1 MRAYAMEFLLPIL
14 FVLSL
19 SIFPATPQFIPLL
32 GDPCANDDVC
42 GKGKCELNS
51 SALLGFDCACD
62 SGWTK
67 MEFFGR
73 IFTPCVFPNCSS
85 FNPPLPP
92 IPEFNIT
99 SPCNLIWCGD
109 GNCVV
114 NGTTHY
120 CQCSHGSDNVFNATA
135 LPCLKKEW
143 SLELDCGGVRL
154 GQDSPPPPASGE
166 GSDQNHNSSQGNG
179 SSINVPKFSWSNG
192 ALTTILLITIF
203 LLFW

>member
-1 MRAYAMEFLLPIL
+1 MEFLLPIL

-32 GDPCANDDVC
+32 GDPCANDDAC
-42 GKGKCELNS
+42 GKGRCELNS

-67 MEFFGR
+67 LEFFGL
-73 IFTPCVFPNCSS
+73 ISTPCVFPNCSS

-109 GNCVV
+109 GKCVV
-114 NGTTHY
+114 NGTTYY
-120 CQCSHGSDNVFNATA
+120 CQCNPGSDNVFNATA
-135 LPCLKKEW
+135 LPCFKKEW

-154 GQDSPPPPASGE
+154 GQDSPPPPAS
-166 GSDQNHNSSQGNG
+166 G

>member
-1 MRAYAMEFLLPIL
+1 MEFLLPIL

-73 IFTPCVFPNCSS
+73 ISTPCVFPNCSS

-109 GNCVV
+109 GKCVV
-114 NGTTHY
+114 NGTTYY
-120 CQCSHGSDNVFNATA
+120 CQCNPGSDNVFNATA
-135 LPCLKKEW
+135 LPCFKKEW

-154 GQDSPPPPASGE
+154 GQDSPPPPAS
-166 GSDQNHNSSQGNG
+166 G